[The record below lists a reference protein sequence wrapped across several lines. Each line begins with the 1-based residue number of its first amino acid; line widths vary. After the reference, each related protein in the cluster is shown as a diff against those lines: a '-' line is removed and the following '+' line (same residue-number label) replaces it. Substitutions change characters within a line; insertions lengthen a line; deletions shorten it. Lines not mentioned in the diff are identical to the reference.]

1 MPRNRNIRFNWAA
14 MGTTPQDVL
23 ENLTQFFSPC
33 GSAPP
38 CISWADT
45 PQGAKFWHNYFTK
58 GDKRGVLAL
67 ERMFRQA
74 REDVKRQRLD
84 LYRFPEITSQPKTIV
99 FNENWLRNAGSLA
112 VKHPQLGINWGA
124 TPQGEVFWAHWF
136 ASSPRSSEP
145 LDELIAAAK
154 KEIKNEKSNR
164 KS

>member
-14 MGTTPQDVL
+14 MGTTPQEVL
-23 ENLTQFFSPC
+23 ENLAQFFSPV
-33 GSAPP
+33 PP

-58 GDKRGVLAL
+58 GDKRAVLAL

-84 LYRFPEITSQPKTIV
+84 LYRFPEITSQPQAIIM
-99 FNENWLRNAGSLA
+99 NENWLRNTRSPA
-112 VKHPQLGINWGA
+112 VKHPQIGINWGA

-136 ASSPRSSEP
+136 ASFPRSPEP

-154 KEIKNEKSNR
+154 KETKCLKSSR
-164 KS
+164 T